1 MNVEIQVNELQ
12 PNLYGLWKF
21 DKRRSLPFTYMQY
34 IRFSS
39 NRAMYQLYNIA
50 VSQVVPILYISN
62 SDSAATKEIMVL
74 IGAMCANG
82 FYKPWLV
89 RTINQF
95 LSKNHFPGVKINIQ
109 NIQSSLV
116 SEEDPYEQWRLRFNW
131 EELPIR

>member
-1 MNVEIQVNELQ
+1 
-12 PNLYGLWKF
+12 
-21 DKRRSLPFTYMQY
+21 
-34 IRFSS
+34 
-39 NRAMYQLYNIA
+39 MYQLYNIA

-116 SEEDPYEQWRLRFNW
+116 SEEDPYEQ
-131 EELPIR
+131 